1 MSSWRERCKADRMR
15 ISSSGASGVADDPAM
30 KKFPSGMR
38 FFENAGGGMT
48 RARGSFS
55 RRRKRVSEIVA
66 TSKRGWTCMTQRKE
80 ERQLSLEAGRLTT
93 TPAVLL
99 SLSLSA
105 HESAVNVL
113 AEHPAVHVNV
123 RYGR

>member
-1 MSSWRERCKADRMR
+1 MM
-15 ISSSGASGVADDPAM
+15 
-30 KKFPSGMR
+30 
-38 FFENAGGGMT
+38 
-48 RARGSFS
+48 
-55 RRRKRVSEIVA
+55 
-66 TSKRGWTCMTQRKE
+66 QRKE